1 MSRLRRIV
9 ARLAARGTAAVSMR
23 HAYQALGTGAVTHT
37 IRKRGASLAGY
48 AWMWL
53 AVVIWASWL
62 VLTSSGRTT
71 ALSVVDLAGLRAL
84 VPTVLLAPLLWR
96 HRSTVAR
103 LGAMRCLLLSAY
115 GGPFTLLVGYGLGFA
130 PVAHAGAMVPGLMPV
145 FSVVLAYVFLFQRLS
160 KENVVAMMLILAGAL
175 AVFLRGTDPSAVH
188 DIWVGHVL
196 FLLGALCWACFT
208 VTVRAFD
215 IPAFLATAIVGAV
228 STTWLL
234 PFWIVSDLSNFAT
247 AHRADIAF
255 QTVFQGIISGL
266 ISLYAFSRA
275 LRLIGGQASVLSAL
289 TPGVAALLAVPVLG
303 QVPQILDILALVAVV
318 TGLVILNLGPKRI

>member
-1 MSRLRRIV
+1 M
-9 ARLAARGTAAVSMR
+9 
-23 HAYQALGTGAVTHT
+23 
-37 IRKRGASLAGY
+37 
-48 AWMWL
+48 
-53 AVVIWASWL
+53 
-62 VLTSSGRTT
+62 
-71 ALSVVDLAGLRAL
+71 
-84 VPTVLLAPLLWR
+84 
-96 HRSTVAR
+96 
-103 LGAMRCLLLSAY
+103 
-115 GGPFTLLVGYGLGFA
+115 LVGYGLGFA

-145 FSVVLAYVFLFQRLS
+145 FTVVLAYVFLFQRLS
-160 KENVVAMMLILAGAL
+160 KENVLAMMLILAGAL

-247 AHRADIAF
+247 AHWADIAF

-303 QVPQILDILALVAVV
+303 QVPQILDIFALVAVV
-318 TGLVILNLGPKRI
+318 TGLVIWNLGPKRI